1 MGSLKLEQ
9 RQKVESDQ
17 ERGREVQESG
27 EQKLE
32 EAEAS
37 QGAMEQ
43 IEAIDDDD
51 KAALDAARSESDGIA
66 KAIAE
71 SEIKEPGREI
81 GESLKETSEQSTE
94 YSETEMADAEKASE
108 MVGGYSEVGGELS
121 SELQGSCQEFQDIAE
136 ESDQVN
142 DELQSEYDQ
151 LAAALE
157 GVF

>member
-9 RQKVESDQ
+9 RQKVESY
-17 ERGREVQESG
+17 REKGSEIKEVG
-27 EQKLE
+27 KQKLE

-37 QGAMEQ
+37 QGAMEH

-51 KAALDAARSESDGIA
+51 KAALDAARNESDGIA

-71 SEIKEPGREI
+71 SEVKEPGHEV
-81 GESLKETSEQSTE
+81 GESLRETSEQTIE

-108 MVGGYSEVGGELS
+108 MVGDYSAVGGELS
-121 SELQGSCQEFQDIAE
+121 SELQKSGQEFQEIAE
-136 ESDQVN
+136 ESDQIN
-142 DELQSEYDQ
+142 DELQAEYDQ

>member
-1 MGSLKLEQ
+1 MCSLKLEQ
-9 RQKVESDQ
+9 RQKVESAQ

-94 YSETEMADAEKASE
+94 YRETEMADAEKASE
-108 MVGGYSEVGGELS
+108 MVGDYAEAGVELS
-121 SELQGSCQEFQDIAE
+121 SELQESGQEFQDIAE

-142 DELQSEYDQ
+142 DELQAEYDQ
-151 LAAALE
+151 LAASLE
-157 GVF
+157 GGF

>member
-17 ERGREVQESG
+17 EKGREVQESG

-71 SEIKEPGREI
+71 SEVKEPGREV

-94 YSETEMADAEKASE
+94 YSETEMADAEKHLKWSE
-108 MVGGYSEVGGELS
+108 TILRLEVNYLANFRKADRNS
-121 SELQGSCQEFQDIAE
+121 RKLQRKAIR
-136 ESDQVN
+136 
-142 DELQSEYDQ
+142 
-151 LAAALE
+151 
-157 GVF
+157 

>member
-94 YSETEMADAEKASE
+94 YIAKPKWLMLKRLLKWSETILKLEVNYPANFRKADKNFKTLQRKA
-108 MVGGYSEVGGELS
+108 
-121 SELQGSCQEFQDIAE
+121 IR
-136 ESDQVN
+136 
-142 DELQSEYDQ
+142 
-151 LAAALE
+151 
-157 GVF
+157 

>member
-1 MGSLKLEQ
+1 MSSPKLEQ
-9 RQKVESDQ
+9 RQKVESNQ
-17 ERGREVQESG
+17 ERGNEVKESG

-37 QGAMEQ
+37 QEAMEP

-51 KAALDAARSESDGIA
+51 KAALDAAKSESDGIA

-71 SEIKEPGREI
+71 SEIKAPGREI
-81 GESLKETSEQSTE
+81 GESLKETAEQSNE

-108 MVGGYSEVGGELS
+108 MVGDYSGVGGELA
-121 SELQGSCQEFQDIAE
+121 SELQQSGQEFQEIAE

-151 LAAALE
+151 LAAAME

>member
-94 YSETEMADAEKASE
+94 YRETEMADAEKASE
-108 MVGGYSEVGGELS
+108 MVGDYSEAGGELS
-121 SELQGSCQEFQDIAE
+121 SELQESGQEFQDIAE

-142 DELQSEYDQ
+142 DELQAEYDQ
-151 LAAALE
+151 LAASLE